1 MKKVLITGANSYIG
15 TSFENYVEENRI
27 DFEIDTLDLLNPN
40 WQEFDFSGYDSVFH
54 VAAIVHKNEK
64 SIKPD
69 LYFSVNRDLPVKLA
83 NIAKTQGVKQFIF
96 LSSMSVYG
104 NQYKEISFDTKEAPT
119 TYYGKSKLE
128 AEKLLVKLNSDSF
141 KVVSLR
147 PPMVYGPNATG
158 NYSRLS
164 KLAKITAIFPKI
176 ENQRSMIY
184 IDNLLEFVRK
194 TIELELEGLYFP
206 QNSEYICTSE
216 LVRTIRQVNGK
227 NTILLSIFNPFIRL
241 LSSRGRLSKLF
252 GNLVYKKEISN
263 LEYDYNIVDFENSI
277 EITEGTS
284 AK

>member
-1 MKKVLITGANSYIG
+1 MKRVLITGANSYIG
-15 TSFENYVEENRI
+15 TSFEKYIIENDV
-27 DFEIDTLDLLNPN
+27 DFEIDTLDLLNPK
-40 WQEFDFSGYDSVFH
+40 WVEFDFSPYDSIFH

-64 SIKPD
+64 NINPD

-83 NIAKTQGVKQFIF
+83 NMAKTQGVKQFIF

-104 NQYKEISFDTKEAPT
+104 NQYKEISFDTKEIPT

-128 AEKLLVKLNSDSF
+128 AEKLLEKLNSDSF
-141 KVVSLR
+141 KVVFLR

-216 LVRTIRQVNGK
+216 LVRTIREVNGK
-227 NTILLSIFNPFIRL
+227 NTILLTIFNPFIRL
-241 LSSRGRLSKLF
+241 LSNSGQFNKLF
-252 GNLVYKKEISN
+252 GNLVYMKEMSN
-263 LEYDYNIVDFENSI
+263 NDFDYQLVDYRESI
-277 EITEGTS
+277 QMSE
-284 AK
+284 K

>member
-1 MKKVLITGANSYIG
+1 MKRVLITGANSYIG
-15 TSFENYVEENRI
+15 TSFEKYIIENDV
-27 DFEIDTLDLLNPN
+27 DFEIDTLDLLNPK
-40 WQEFDFSGYDSVFH
+40 WVEFDFSPYDSIFH

-64 SIKPD
+64 NINPD

-83 NIAKTQGVKQFIF
+83 NMAKTQGVKQFIF

-104 NQYKEISFDTKEAPT
+104 NQYKEISFDTKEIPT
-119 TYYGKSKLE
+119 TYYGKSKME
-128 AEKLLVKLNSDSF
+128 AEKLLEKLNSNSF
-141 KVVSLR
+141 KVVFLR

-216 LVRTIRQVNGK
+216 LVRTIREVNGK
-227 NTILLSIFNPFIRL
+227 NTILLTIFNPFIRL
-241 LSSRGRLSKLF
+241 LSNSGQFNKLF
-252 GNLVYKKEISN
+252 GNLVYMKEMSN
-263 LEYDYNIVDFENSI
+263 YDFDYQLVDYRDSI
-277 EITEGTS
+277 QMSE
-284 AK
+284 K